1 MAENDYMIIKLRP
14 FFLSVVAFFL
24 MLSVGGAIIY
34 LSERRYS
41 DKHRQVLRESGT
53 VRAHLLKEHL
63 DRSLSS
69 TFALASVLRQSGKID
84 NFDTLASEIIK
95 SYGGITNLQL
105 APNGVVTKIYPLA
118 GNEAAIGHDLL
129 NDPQR
134 RTEALAAIE
143 SRKLT
148 LAGPFTLLQGGVAV
162 IGRLPV
168 FIPDAAGGERFWGFT
183 NALIN
188 LPDLIARSDLNRLIE
203 GAYDYELSRI
213 DPENGTRIV
222 FARSSDTDLQDG
234 IPFEMIVPNGTWT
247 LTAAPTGGWRFS
259 SLLPLG
265 IALAVL
271 ASTLVAFLTYKILR
285 QPEILRR
292 EVNLRTHELA
302 QTNRDLGAEIIERMQ
317 AESALRQS
325 QEHLRL
331 LLETTS
337 AIPWEASAENW
348 LFTYVGPQAARV
360 MGYPVDEWYQKD
372 FWTDHIHPEDRQ
384 YAIDFCLNSSSR
396 LRDFE
401 FEYRMIKSDG
411 SIVWLHDIV
420 SVESMN
426 GVPKILRGFM
436 IDITE
441 RKLEAK
447 QIQRKSKELST
458 LHDFNLAVTST
469 LDLQKVLNLLVEKT
483 TQLLPYSGLFLSL
496 YNHDKR
502 ELELIVSRNFYTSEL
517 TESLRRI
524 GGKSFAQK
532 IFETKTPIVVK
543 NLQTDPRVRDPEFAR
558 RHGLKSY
565 IGVPLMVRGEAL
577 GVFGFHT
584 KEEHD
589 FTGGEVEFLS
599 TLASQA
605 AIAIHNSQLYE
616 NIAEKT
622 TELQKANQQ
631 LSVLY
636 SVSSTISN
644 SLETDLAL
652 SSGMRK
658 VQEIFGFESARI
670 YLFDEKEGELR
681 LLANEG
687 SPDGFVPSSSIKP
700 GKGALGKVFE
710 EGRLI
715 YFEDIQTDPNYLQ
728 LTPSGKA
735 LKAGFRGSLSI
746 PIKAKNKVTGVMNF
760 SSKSPHRF
768 TAAEVQL
775 LESIAN
781 NFGTVIENLYLFQE
795 VRSRSEELQKSGEE
809 LQRLTGSLLSAQE
822 DERRRLARELH
833 DDLTQ
838 RLAVLAIEAGKMEQ
852 QFDTSPDLIRE
863 RLPAMKDQIVAL
875 STDIHRIS
883 RQLHPSI
890 LDDLGLV
897 DAIKSLCTGF
907 SEQEGIPVEFTPENL
922 PEDLTNDLSL
932 CLYRITQES
941 LRNIAKHAQ
950 AQEARVTLA
959 GNNGSVLLSIQ
970 DSGVGFD
977 PAQVRGKPGLGLAS
991 MEERVRLIQGS
1002 LSVQSQPTQGT
1013 TIEVRAPLA
1022 RGDG

>member
-1 MAENDYMIIKLRP
+1 MAENGKKMTKLRP
-14 FFLSVVAFFL
+14 LLLSAVVFLLAL
-24 MLSVGGAIIY
+24 TVGGAIIY
-34 LSERRYS
+34 LSERQYL
-41 DKHRQVLRESGT
+41 DKHRQVLKETGT
-53 VRAHLLKEHL
+53 ARVHLLKEYL

-69 TFALASVLRQSGKID
+69 TFALASVLRQNGKID
-84 NFDTLASEIIK
+84 NFDDLASEIIK
-95 SYGGITNLQL
+95 SYGGINNLQL

-118 GNEAAIGHDLL
+118 GNKAAIGHDLL

-134 RTEALAAIE
+134 RTEALGAIE

-148 LAGPFTLLQGGVAV
+148 LAGPFTLIQGGVAV

-188 LPDLIARSDLNRLIE
+188 LPDLIARSDLNRLVE

-213 DPENGTRIV
+213 DPESGTRIV
-222 FARSSDTDLQDG
+222 FARSTDRNLQDG
-234 IPFEMIVPNGTWT
+234 IPFEINVPNGTWT

-265 IALAVL
+265 VALAVL
-271 ASTLVAFLTYKILR
+271 ASTLVAFLTYKFLR

-302 QTNRDLGAEIIERMQ
+302 QTNRDLGAEIIERME
-317 AESALRQS
+317 AEGALRQS

-337 AIPWEASAENW
+337 AIPWEASAETW

-372 FWTDHIHPEDRQ
+372 FWTDHIHPEDREN
-384 YAIDFCLNSSSR
+384 AMDFCLNSSRR

-401 FEYRMIKSDG
+401 FEYRMIRSDG

-447 QIQRKSKELST
+447 QIQRKTKELSA
-458 LHDFNLAVTST
+458 LHDINLAVSTT

-483 TQLLPYSGLFLSL
+483 SQLLPYSGLFLSL
-496 YNHDKR
+496 YNHDKG
-502 ELELIVSRNFYTSEL
+502 ELELIVSRNFYRSEL

-532 IFETKTPIVVK
+532 IFENKTPIVVK

-589 FTGGEVEFLS
+589 FSDGDVEFLS
-599 TLASQA
+599 TLANQA

-616 NIAEKT
+616 NITEKT
-622 TELQKANQQ
+622 AELQKANQQ

-636 SVSSTISN
+636 SVSNTVNESASLESMLQSVMREVMEIFHFDAARVYLLNSQGNELRLNSYLGFPTEAQFAHRYQPGVSVTGKALEKGEPLFFEDLENDPEYHAMTISSNALKAGFRSSVRIPIKIKDKMSGVLSFFGKSVHRFSTSEKELIQSIANHVGVAVEKANLFEEIRARVNELSALYAVSSAISN

-681 LLANEG
+681 LLAKEG

-760 SSKSPHRF
+760 SSKSPHQF
-768 TAAEVQL
+768 TAA
-775 LESIAN
+775 
-781 NFGTVIENLYLFQE
+781 
-795 VRSRSEELQKSGEE
+795 
-809 LQRLTGSLLSAQE
+809 
-822 DERRRLARELH
+822 
-833 DDLTQ
+833 
-838 RLAVLAIEAGKMEQ
+838 
-852 QFDTSPDLIRE
+852 
-863 RLPAMKDQIVAL
+863 
-875 STDIHRIS
+875 
-883 RQLHPSI
+883 
-890 LDDLGLV
+890 
-897 DAIKSLCTGF
+897 
-907 SEQEGIPVEFTPENL
+907 
-922 PEDLTNDLSL
+922 
-932 CLYRITQES
+932 
-941 LRNIAKHAQ
+941 
-950 AQEARVTLA
+950 
-959 GNNGSVLLSIQ
+959 
-970 DSGVGFD
+970 
-977 PAQVRGKPGLGLAS
+977 
-991 MEERVRLIQGS
+991 
-1002 LSVQSQPTQGT
+1002 
-1013 TIEVRAPLA
+1013 
-1022 RGDG
+1022 